1 MNIRK
6 RPLIIEFT
14 GPPNSGKT
22 TVIQSLKPALEKKGL
37 RVDVKQEDA
46 ELVPK
51 YIPKKTW
58 IRNSWIAFGQ
68 LQSLIE
74 AVSSDC
80 DVVLLDRGFF
90 DAIFWTDF
98 LNSQNICTDFECF
111 NMKKL
116 FYDFDNSFHF
126 KPDLL
131 YIIDVSTEESLRR
144 RYADS
149 NEEAPVLSTNSFI
162 DSYKKT
168 LNNFSKTV
176 EITCSTL
183 DTSSLTKDE
192 MCNMVLSRIVDL
204 NAFKK
209 ILESVQ

>member
-149 NEEAPVLSTNSFI
+149 N
-162 DSYKKT
+162 
-168 LNNFSKTV
+168 
-176 EITCSTL
+176 
-183 DTSSLTKDE
+183 
-192 MCNMVLSRIVDL
+192 
-204 NAFKK
+204 
-209 ILESVQ
+209 